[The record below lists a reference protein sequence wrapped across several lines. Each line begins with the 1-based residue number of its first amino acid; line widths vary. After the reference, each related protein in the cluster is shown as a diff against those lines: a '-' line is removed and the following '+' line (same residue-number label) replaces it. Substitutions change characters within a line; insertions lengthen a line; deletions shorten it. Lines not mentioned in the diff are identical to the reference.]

1 MSRACPCTFCTSGP
15 RLADITLSCEQVP
28 TLKGETAG
36 QTARCHVQR
45 REDKTSRLRHI
56 FLQSLANKKASWNS
70 RPQHAGGATPETPAS
85 SFSI

>member
-1 MSRACPCTFCTSGP
+1 MSRACPCTFCTPDRGSP
-15 RLADITLSCEQVP
+15 TSHSCERVP
-28 TLKGETAG
+28 PLKGETAG

-70 RPQHAGGATPETPAS
+70 GPQHAGGATPKTPAS
-85 SFSI
+85 SFSM